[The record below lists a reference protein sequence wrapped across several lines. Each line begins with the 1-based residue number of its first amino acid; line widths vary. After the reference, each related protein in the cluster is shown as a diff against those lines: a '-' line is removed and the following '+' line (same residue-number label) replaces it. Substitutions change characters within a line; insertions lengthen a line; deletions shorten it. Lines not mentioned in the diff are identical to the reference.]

1 MHDACTATREPRNQE
16 IVRVRGAVLGAN
28 ETQQSHPMA
37 HNSQGRQ
44 EPPRHIRSGGFMKPL
59 NSSQRNKPFIPTPPA
74 AAAKGRLP
82 GKGKKE
88 RYSTFF
94 MLGEKRRKRDEE
106 PIEARARPNSPQ
118 QRDASYRRN
127 TASNT
132 PRKRTSGSSRKNK
145 KNVDGTPD
153 TLLSSPRAA
162 ARGARKAASVS
173 TMKKSSHPRVLPLNP
188 GREGRGREGAS
199 AS

>member
-82 GKGKKE
+82 GKGKKKG
-88 RYSTFF
+88 TV
-94 MLGEKRRKRDEE
+94 
-106 PIEARARPNSPQ
+106 P
-118 QRDASYRRN
+118 
-127 TASNT
+127 
-132 PRKRTSGSSRKNK
+132 SSCW
-145 KNVDGTPD
+145 
-153 TLLSSPRAA
+153 
-162 ARGARKAASVS
+162 ARK
-173 TMKKSSHPRVLPLNP
+173 
-188 GREGRGREGAS
+188 EGRGTKNQSRQERGRIPHSSETHHTAGTQPATRPES
-199 AS
+199 ERVEAPEKIRKT